1 MKIIADLHTHT
12 LVSEHAYSTVDEM
25 LNAAKDKGF
34 LALAITDH
42 GPASSDGAKSVHFK
56 AMHSLPE
63 YINGVRL
70 LKGAEVNII
79 DYSGKLDLS
88 SNILINL
95 DFVIASYHEDAIQPI
110 NVKEH
115 TNGYA
120 EVIKNKDV
128 NCLGHVGNPRFQFDM
143 DYIIKMCKYYNKL
156 IEINSSSFTV
166 RPGSAPICK
175 EVALLCK
182 KYGVNIVITSD
193 AHSKYKVGD
202 HTDAVNMLNDIDFP
216 ETLILNSDYD
226 RLIEYLKIQK

>member
-12 LVSEHAYSTVDEM
+12 LVSEHSYSTVDEI

-143 DYIIKMCKYYNKL
+143 DYIIKMCKDYNKL

-166 RPGSAPICK
+166 RPGSASICK
-175 EVALLCK
+175 DVALLCK

>member
-143 DYIIKMCKYYNKL
+143 DYIIKMCKDYNKL

-166 RPGSAPICK
+166 RPGSASICK
-175 EVALLCK
+175 DVALLCK

>member
-1 MKIIADLHTHT
+1 MKII
-12 LVSEHAYSTVDEM
+12 V
-25 LNAAKDKGF
+25 
-34 LALAITDH
+34 
-42 GPASSDGAKSVHFK
+42 
-56 AMHSLPE
+56 
-63 YINGVRL
+63 
-70 LKGAEVNII
+70 LKHKKIVLFI
-79 DYSGKLDLS
+79 
-88 SNILINL
+88 
-95 DFVIASYHEDAIQPI
+95 
-110 NVKEH
+110 KE
-115 TNGYA
+115 
-120 EVIKNKDV
+120 NKDV

>member
-12 LVSEHAYSTVDEM
+12 LVSQHAYSTVDEM
-25 LNAAKDKGF
+25 LNSAKDKGF

-63 YINGVRL
+63 YVNGVRL
-70 LKGAEVNII
+70 LKGAEVDII

-88 SNILINL
+88 SNVLSYL
-95 DFVIASYHEDAIQPI
+95 DFVIASYHEDALQPI
-110 NVKEH
+110 NIKEH

-128 NCLGHVGNPRFQFDM
+128 DCLGHVGNPKFQFDM
-143 DYIIKMCKYYNKL
+143 DYIIKLCKEYNKL

-166 RPGSAPICK
+166 RQGSAPVCR

-182 KYGVNIVITSD
+182 KYEVNIVITSD
-193 AHSKYKVGD
+193 AHSRYKVGD
-202 HTDAVNMLNDIDFP
+202 HTDAVNMLNSIDFP
-216 ETLILNSDYD
+216 ESLVLNSDYE
-226 RLIEYLKIQK
+226 RLMEYLKIQK